1 MSLHV
6 ERKRL
11 SEERANQIVDA
22 LLELEYDK
30 FLEEI
35 KPTIPLLK
43 NKGHTPKELFEKM
56 IKRDDFITFINE
68 FKMRLIGVD
77 GNSLTEKL
85 SDDERIYLSALLFIK
100 NNYFSPVFSSI
111 IYEIAR
117 AGNLIKEENKST
129 FRMRATIAKNIL
141 NELVEKGILKK
152 IQTDDEIRKVKPI
165 LKYVYDFVNGKL
177 LSKVSQLYEYKQLEA
192 NKRKIE
198 EDERVRIL
206 FNRYNKVIK
215 ILKERQSGR

>member
-1 MSLHV
+1 MHT

-11 SEERANQIVDA
+11 SEDRANQIVDA
-22 LLELEYDK
+22 LLELEYDR

-35 KPTIPLLK
+35 KPAISLLK
-43 NKGHTPKELFEKM
+43 NKGYTPRELFEKM
-56 IKRDDFITFINE
+56 IQRDSFVTFINE

-85 SDDERIYLSALLFIK
+85 NENERIYLSALLFIK

-117 AGNLIKEENKST
+117 AGNLIKEENKSS

-141 NELVEKGILKK
+141 DELVEKGILKK
-152 IQTDDEIRKVKPI
+152 IQTDDEIKKVKPI
-165 LKYVYDFVNGKL
+165 LKYTYDFVNGKL
-177 LSKVSQLYEYKQLEA
+177 LPKISQLYEYKQLEI
-192 NKRKIE
+192 NKKKIE
-198 EDERVRIL
+198 EDERVRTL

-215 ILKERQSGR
+215 IFKERQTGR